1 MQIMSTLAGN
11 YQRIR
16 KSVDTYFTE
25 KEMVKDAPKPKTDAS
40 GHVRQNT
47 ILTVSL
53 TLVLLAFIFAMVY
66 YKSMDRRLMASN
78 IEAAIAKSIDPL
90 AVRCSYANGDD
101 NICVAYAISNK
112 SIDAPRR

>member
-11 YQRIR
+11 YQKVR
-16 KSVDTYFTE
+16 KLVDTFFTE
-25 KEMVKDAPKPKTDAS
+25 KEMVKDAPKVNQNN
-40 GHVRQNT
+40 HVRQNT

-53 TLVLLAFIFAMVY
+53 TLVLLAFIFSIVY

>member
-1 MQIMSTLAGN
+1 
-11 YQRIR
+11 
-16 KSVDTYFTE
+16 
-25 KEMVKDAPKPKTDAS
+25 
-40 GHVRQNT
+40 
-47 ILTVSL
+47 
-53 TLVLLAFIFAMVY
+53 
-66 YKSMDRRLMASN
+66 MDRKLMASN